1 MGVRWLLVVPLFA
14 LLTACGGS
22 VHHTLPPAA
31 QASPTPAAVTTISWS
46 FWGDPQERSI
56 NERIVGLFEKEHPEI
71 HVETRWAAYGD
82 YILRIKQWDAE
93 GDPPDVA
100 FLSDVPPYAE
110 SGYAADLSPLIAAD
124 HYDLN
129 DFYPQI
135 VDGFRYRGDL
145 YGLPRDNDT
154 KVIFYNKDL
163 FDAAQLPYPQEG
175 WSWDDLRRDAIA
187 LSTGGAQARY
197 GFAFEPDTWWKLWV
211 WQNGGEIYDGQAAP
225 KRLTL
230 DSPAAL
236 GALQYLHDLI
246 YVDHATPPYS
256 ALTSSEQ
263 IGQLFVA
270 GRLAMAFGNH
280 ALVPLFAGTAGLHW
294 AAAPLPHAAQSV
306 NYAGGAGY
314 VIAARSRH
322 PQQAWTFL
330 KWLLSTKGEAVFTES
345 GLIVPS
351 RRSVGNSNLFLQQ
364 GVPAASHG
372 LSPASGDGPG
382 GLSPEVG
389 RVFISETER
398 GRKDAQFHGYLA
410 IFDAVN
416 AGVTPIFAAG
426 ADPRT
431 VISGL
436 TPQINAMLGGR

>member
-1 MGVRWLLVVPLFA
+1 MGVRWFLFVPLLGLLV
-14 LLTACGGS
+14 ACGGS
-22 VHHTLPPAA
+22 SHHVAPRTAT
-31 QASPTPAAVTTISWS
+31 PTPAAVTTISWS

-56 NERIVGLFEKEHPEI
+56 NERIVNLFQAEHPEI
-71 HVETRWAAYGD
+71 HVQTRWAAYGD
-82 YILRIKQWDAE
+82 YVSQLKQWDAA

-124 HYDLN
+124 NYDLG

-135 VDGFRYRGDL
+135 LDGFRCHGGL

-154 KVIFYNKDL
+154 KVIFYNRDL
-163 FDAAQLPYPQEG
+163 FDAARLPYPQDG
-175 WSWDDLRRDAIA
+175 WTWDDLRRDALA
-187 LSTGGAQARY
+187 LSASGGPPHY

-211 WQNGGEIYDGQAAP
+211 WQNGGDLYDDPVAP
-225 KRLTL
+225 TRLTL
-230 DSPAAL
+230 ESPAAL
-236 GALQYLHDLI
+236 GALQFLHDLI
-246 YVDHATPPYS
+246 YVDHVTPPY
-256 ALTSSEQ
+256 AQLTSSEQ
-263 IGQLFVA
+263 IGQLFTS
-270 GRLAMAFGNH
+270 GKLAMAFGNH
-280 ALVPLFAGTAGLHW
+280 ALVPLFAGTPGLHW
-294 AAAPLPHAAQSV
+294 AAAPLPRSVAAV

-314 VIAARSRH
+314 VIAARSHH

-330 KWLLSTKGEAVFTES
+330 KWLLSTKGEAIFTES

-364 GVPAASHG
+364 GVPAGARASAITPG
-372 LSPASGDGPG
+372 ADAPG

-398 GRKDAQFHGYLA
+398 GCKDAQFHGYLA

-416 AGVTPIFAAG
+416 AGVKPIFADG

-431 VISGL
+431 VVATL

>member
-1 MGVRWLLVVPLFA
+1 MGVRWFLVLPLLG
-14 LLTACGGS
+14 LLAACGGS
-22 VHHTLPPAA
+22 SHHVVQPAT
-31 QASPTPAAVTTISWS
+31 SPTPAGATTISWS

-56 NERIVGLFEKEHPEI
+56 NERIVQLFEAEHPEI
-71 HVETRWAAYGD
+71 HVDARWAAYGD
-82 YILRIKQWDAE
+82 YVSRINQWTAD

-110 SGYAADLSPLIAAD
+110 SGYAADLAPFINAD

-135 VDGFRYRGDL
+135 LDTFRYHGDL

-163 FDAAQLPYPQEG
+163 FDAAHLPYPQEG
-175 WSWDDLRRDAIA
+175 WTWEDLRRDALA
-187 LSTGGAQARY
+187 LSGAGGSPPY
-197 GFAFEPDTWWKLWV
+197 GFAYEPDTWWKLWV
-211 WQNGGEIYDGQAAP
+211 WQNGGTIYDNAATP
-225 KRLTL
+225 TRLTL

-236 GALQYLHDLI
+236 GALQFLHDLI
-246 YVDHATPPYS
+246 YVDHVTPPYAS
-256 ALTSSEQ
+256 LTSSEQ

-270 GRLAMAFGNH
+270 GKLAMAFGNH
-280 ALVPLFAGTAGLHW
+280 ALVPLFAGTPGLHW
-294 AAAPLPHAAQSV
+294 AAAPLPRSVQAV

-314 VIAARSRH
+314 VIAAHSQH

-330 KWLLSTKGEAVFTES
+330 KWLLSTKGEAIFTES

-351 RRSVGNSNLFLQQ
+351 RRSVGSSNLFLQQ
-364 GVPAASHG
+364 GVPAGTRAASPG
-372 LSPASGDGPG
+372 AGDGPG

-389 RVFISETER
+389 RVFIGETER
-398 GRKDAQFHGYLA
+398 GRGDAQFHGYLA
-410 IFDAVN
+410 VFDAVN
-416 AGVTPIFAAG
+416 HGLTPIFADG

-431 VISGL
+431 VVNDL
-436 TPQINAMLGGR
+436 TPRINAMLGGR

>member
-1 MGVRWLLVVPLFA
+1 MGVRWLLVIPLLG

-22 VHHTLPPAA
+22 QPRAVPLA
-31 QASPTPAAVTTISWS
+31 ASPTPAGVTTISWS

-56 NERIVGLFEKEHPEI
+56 NERIVELFQAEHPEI

-82 YILRIKQWDAE
+82 YVARIKQWDAE

-110 SGYAADLSPLIAAD
+110 SGYAADLAPFINAER
-124 HYDLN
+124 YDLS

-135 VDGFRYRGDL
+135 VDGFRYQGDL

-163 FDAAQLPYPQEG
+163 FDAAHLPYPQDG
-175 WSWDDLRRDAIA
+175 WTWDDLRRDALA
-187 LSTGGAQARY
+187 LSSSDAGGRY

-211 WQNGGEIYDGQAAP
+211 WQNGGDLYDDP
-225 KRLTL
+225 VTPTRLTL
-230 DSPAAL
+230 DSQAAL

-246 YVDHATPPYS
+246 YVDHVTPPYGD
-256 ALTSSEQ
+256 LTSSEQ
-263 IGQLFVA
+263 IGRLFVS
-270 GRLAMAFGNH
+270 GKLAMAFGNH
-280 ALVPLFAGTAGLHW
+280 ALVPLFAGSAGLHW
-294 AAAPLPHAAQSV
+294 AAAPLPRSVEAV

-330 KWLLSTKGEAVFTES
+330 KWLLSTKGEAIFTES
-345 GLIVPS
+345 GLVVPS
-351 RRSVGNSNLFLQQ
+351 RRSVGNSNLFLHE
-364 GVPAASHG
+364 GVPAAVRAASPG
-372 LSPASGDGPG
+372 TSDGPGNLSPA
-382 GLSPEVG
+382 VG
-389 RVFISETER
+389 RVFLSETER

-416 AGVTPIFAAG
+416 AGVKPIFADG

-431 VISGL
+431 VINAL